1 MNRLCPCCGLPTAPE
16 MVGAAIAATSNDR
29 KRHGTFALCKRCIRD
44 NRSLPGKIVLGR
56 MARAG
61 DHALANPDRYLCTLY
76 PDLATARLAV
86 AMAGHPQHAQQA
98 ITALGWAST
107 QP

>member
-1 MNRLCPCCGLPTAPE
+1 MNRLCPCCGLPTAPD

-44 NRSLPGKIVLGR
+44 NRCLPGKIVFGR
-56 MARAG
+56 M
-61 DHALANPDRYLCTLY
+61 
-76 PDLATARLAV
+76 ARLAV

-98 ITALGWAST
+98 ITALGWKPT
-107 QP
+107 PP